1 MCQRERC
8 LACEQPD
15 NRPLP
20 DCSHDRLERHESP
33 ASGRVSTVRLGG
45 DYTFLDS
52 EVGGRTPTKPMPA
65 MLGGSIDVDL
75 ADAEAAAEF
84 LELVARVIREKKKL
98 RIMIE

>member
-8 LACEQPD
+8 LACGQPD

-20 DCSHDRLERHESP
+20 DCSHDRLERHEGP
-33 ASGRVSTVRLGG
+33 TIGRTSTVRLGG
-45 DYTFLDS
+45 DRAFLDN

-65 MLGGSIDVDL
+65 LLGGTIDVDL

-84 LELVARVIREKKKL
+84 LELVARVVREKKRL
-98 RIMIE
+98 RITIE